1 MSCLVINVVSVRNS
15 IIHRPSSAGGKPG
28 ENIGKRWHRD
38 SLCSFLDR
46 EPLKPASL
54 QLRHK
59 RWLVIPGDNSVDRMV
74 GERVVGEVLIGTAR
88 KMKKGS
94 RSFAADADQDWAAA
108 LFRESA
114 RTGSK

>member
-1 MSCLVINVVSVRNS
+1 M
-15 IIHRPSSAGGKPG
+15 
-28 ENIGKRWHRD
+28 
-38 SLCSFLDR
+38 
-46 EPLKPASL
+46 
-54 QLRHK
+54 
-59 RWLVIPGDNSVDRMV
+59 IPGDNSVDRMV

>member
-1 MSCLVINVVSVRNS
+1 
-15 IIHRPSSAGGKPG
+15 
-28 ENIGKRWHRD
+28 
-38 SLCSFLDR
+38 
-46 EPLKPASL
+46 
-54 QLRHK
+54 
-59 RWLVIPGDNSVDRMV
+59 MV

-88 KMKKGS
+88 NMKKGS